1 MMRKLNLFM
10 ATTTRKPTSKTLTIS
25 QVKTR
30 VWALLVLLV
39 VCLIIVLPA
48 EVNKG
53 IDYLNTSSNIGIPRL
68 PDKGFNLGLDL
79 QGGAHL
85 VYHAKTDDI
94 APADRS
100 SAVAGVRDVIEK
112 RVRGGL
118 KVSEPV
124 VQTTQV
130 GDDYRIIVEL
140 PGVQNVNDAIQMI
153 GKTPVLEFKEQDE
166 VPNRD
171 LTPAETKQMND
182 FNKAAEKKAQD
193 ALATI
198 KKGMNFTEAVTKFS
212 EDEATKAK
220 GGDFGVIGPNELP
233 EIYDWAKTHKDGDV
247 SEVIKIPE
255 GLFIIKRTSEKETA
269 DKTVS
274 SAHLLICYKGVDATH
289 CPKPTYTKDEA
300 KAKIEEIKKE
310 ITVKNFAE
318 LAKKYSTDPIT
329 QKSGGDLGT
338 LNKESYVPEL
348 SSAVWDAPVGTI
360 VGPLE
365 SKYGFH
371 LVYKKAEAKIKQ
383 YQVAGIWFKTKTKT
397 DFVPPEGAWKVT
409 GLGGKQLKRAEV
421 IENPQSGQ
429 IQVSLKFDE
438 EGTKL
443 FSDIT
448 TRNVG
453 KKIGIFIDGEP
464 ITNPPTVNEPINSG
478 DAVISGSFSLA
489 DARKLAQQLNLGAL
503 PVGVELLS
511 QQHIGASLGADS
523 LHKSFTA
530 SIWGLIAIMIF
541 MIVYYRLPGL
551 LSVFSL
557 GFYAILSLAI
567 FKIMGVTLT
576 LSGIAGFIL
585 SIGMAVDANILV
597 FERLKEELQRGKSLQ
612 VALEEAFNRSWP
624 SIRDGHITALI
635 SCVFLMWF
643 GSGFIQ
649 GFAVILAA
657 GTLINL
663 FTAITITRTIMRFV
677 FFLQHYKV
685 NGLFLGH
692 RKDS

>member
-274 SAHLLICYKGVDATH
+274 SAHLLICYKGVDN
-289 CPKPTYTKDEA
+289 C
-300 KAKIEEIKKE
+300 
-310 ITVKNFAE
+310 
-318 LAKKYSTDPIT
+318 
-329 QKSGGDLGT
+329 
-338 LNKESYVPEL
+338 
-348 SSAVWDAPVGTI
+348 
-360 VGPLE
+360 
-365 SKYGFH
+365 
-371 LVYKKAEAKIKQ
+371 YKRR
-383 YQVAGIWFKTKTKT
+383 F
-397 DFVPPEGAWKVT
+397 
-409 GLGGKQLKRAEV
+409 
-421 IENPQSGQ
+421 
-429 IQVSLKFDE
+429 
-438 EGTKL
+438 L
-443 FSDIT
+443 FS
-448 TRNVG
+448 
-453 KKIGIFIDGEP
+453 
-464 ITNPPTVNEPINSG
+464 
-478 DAVISGSFSLA
+478 
-489 DARKLAQQLNLGAL
+489 
-503 PVGVELLS
+503 
-511 QQHIGASLGADS
+511 
-523 LHKSFTA
+523 
-530 SIWGLIAIMIF
+530 
-541 MIVYYRLPGL
+541 
-551 LSVFSL
+551 
-557 GFYAILSLAI
+557 
-567 FKIMGVTLT
+567 
-576 LSGIAGFIL
+576 
-585 SIGMAVDANILV
+585 
-597 FERLKEELQRGKSLQ
+597 
-612 VALEEAFNRSWP
+612 
-624 SIRDGHITALI
+624 
-635 SCVFLMWF
+635 
-643 GSGFIQ
+643 
-649 GFAVILAA
+649 
-657 GTLINL
+657 
-663 FTAITITRTIMRFV
+663 
-677 FFLQHYKV
+677 
-685 NGLFLGH
+685 
-692 RKDS
+692 

>member
-1 MMRKLNLFM
+1 LE
-10 ATTTRKPTSKTLTIS
+10 
-25 QVKTR
+25 
-30 VWALLVLLV
+30 LV
-39 VCLIIVLPA
+39 
-48 EVNKG
+48 
-53 IDYLNTSSNIGIPRL
+53 
-68 PDKGFNLGLDL
+68 
-79 QGGAHL
+79 
-85 VYHAKTDDI
+85 DI
-94 APADRS
+94 Q
-100 SAVAGVRDVIEK
+100 I
-112 RVRGGL
+112 
-118 KVSEPV
+118 
-124 VQTTQV
+124 
-130 GDDYRIIVEL
+130 
-140 PGVQNVNDAIQMI
+140 
-153 GKTPVLEFKEQDE
+153 
-166 VPNRD
+166 
-171 LTPAETKQMND
+171 
-182 FNKAAEKKAQD
+182 
-193 ALATI
+193 
-198 KKGMNFTEAVTKFS
+198 
-212 EDEATKAK
+212 
-220 GGDFGVIGPNELP
+220 
-233 EIYDWAKTHKDGDV
+233 
-247 SEVIKIPE
+247 
-255 GLFIIKRTSEKETA
+255 
-269 DKTVS
+269 
-274 SAHLLICYKGVDATH
+274 
-289 CPKPTYTKDEA
+289 
-300 KAKIEEIKKE
+300 KIEEIKKE

-530 SIWGLIAIMIF
+530 GIWGLIAIMIF
-541 MIVYYRLPGL
+541 MIVYYRLPAILADHRKQSTRFFNGTSNFVNEFGATFVAEHMRIP
-551 LSVFSL
+551 LSVILKGFWRALPEILRHPIRVTCYL
-557 GFYAILSLAI
+557 GILLLMRIESFFVKQASDTW
-567 FKIMGVTLT
+567 M
-576 LSGIAGFIL
+576 IAESSKQL
-585 SIGMAVDANILV
+585 
-597 FERLKEELQRGKSLQ
+597 R
-612 VALEEAFNRSWP
+612 
-624 SIRDGHITALI
+624 
-635 SCVFLMWF
+635 
-643 GSGFIQ
+643 
-649 GFAVILAA
+649 
-657 GTLINL
+657 
-663 FTAITITRTIMRFV
+663 
-677 FFLQHYKV
+677 
-685 NGLFLGH
+685 
-692 RKDS
+692 